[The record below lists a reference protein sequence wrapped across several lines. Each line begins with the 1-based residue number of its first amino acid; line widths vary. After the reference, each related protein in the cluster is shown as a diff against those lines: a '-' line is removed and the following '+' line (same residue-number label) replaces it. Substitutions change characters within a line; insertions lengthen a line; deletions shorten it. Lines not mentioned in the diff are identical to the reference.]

1 MSDFSD
7 EGIKQEASN
16 AVTEHSDIRERV
28 RDLTLS
34 AIKQRKMDSD
44 EIKNIV
50 KAMTEGIALG
60 LEKRTQDSKQAVN
73 QAFSGLDQALMKS
86 AEATHLALQQITE
99 RSHDFTKQELKDA
112 LDHLKKVE
120 QEFVDTVADVAN
132 KSTGVAKAELTD
144 LVTHVR
150 RAGTDTGRQVT
161 TTLNEFSKQAKEVAR
176 DTQSA
181 ASGAAHKLSS
191 RFTQLT
197 AGILEGM
204 AESLHG
210 KHK

>member
-16 AVTEHSDIRERV
+16 AVAEHSDIRERV
-28 RDLTLS
+28 RDLTLA

-73 QAFSGLDQALMKS
+73 QAFSGLDQALKKS

-99 RSHDFTKQELKDA
+99 RSHDFTKQELRDA

-132 KSTGVAKAELTD
+132 KSQGVAKAELND

-150 RAGTDTGRQVT
+150 RAGTDTGRQVAA
-161 TTLNEFSKQAKEVAR
+161 TLDEFSRQAKEVAR

-204 AESLHG
+204 AESLHS
-210 KHK
+210 KKK

>member
-16 AVTEHSDIRERV
+16 AVAEHSDIRERV

-112 LDHLKKVE
+112 LEHLKKVE

-132 KSTGVAKAELTD
+132 KSTGVANTELTD
-144 LVTHVR
+144 LVSHVR

-161 TTLNEFSKQAKEVAR
+161 ATLNEFSRQAKEVAR

-181 ASGAAHKLSS
+181 ASGAAHKLSG

>member
-16 AVTEHSDIRERV
+16 AVAEHSDIRERV

-44 EIKNIV
+44 EIRNIV

-60 LEKRTQDSKQAVN
+60 LEKRKNDSAQALS

-99 RSHDFTKQELKDA
+99 RGHDFTKQELKDT

-120 QEFVDTVADVAN
+120 QEFLDTISEVAN

-150 RAGTDTGRQVT
+150 RAGTDTGRQVAA
-161 TTLNEFSKQAKEVAR
+161 TLSEFSKQVKEVAR
-176 DTQSA
+176 DATSA
-181 ASGAAHKLSS
+181 GSGAAHKLSS

-204 AESLHG
+204 AESLR
-210 KHK
+210 KKK